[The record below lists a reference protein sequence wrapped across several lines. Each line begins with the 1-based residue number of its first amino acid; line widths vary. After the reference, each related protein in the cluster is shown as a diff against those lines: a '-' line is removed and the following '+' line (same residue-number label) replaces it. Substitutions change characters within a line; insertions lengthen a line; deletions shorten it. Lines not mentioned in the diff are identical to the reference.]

1 MFATE
6 RCCCDEAVFG
16 RRRMRPAETKGPLC
30 VEKATL
36 SSTLDFARHR
46 AAVTAKPSEPNTFE

>member
-36 SSTLDFARHR
+36 SAHSTLP
-46 AAVTAKPSEPNTFE
+46 VTERL